1 MYVSSENVTIQEG
14 QHRVFKFRLY
24 PTRAQETALDATL
37 DILRGVYNSLLHERE
52 FLYYTTGR
60 GIGQFAQE
68 KHFTLWKQDHPELKE
83 VHAHLLQT
91 VALRVNLAFNA
102 FFRRVRE
109 NAKKP
114 PHEREPVGYPR
125 PKGKGQYD
133 SFTFKEWGSGIAFKS
148 GNLFVSKIGM
158 VKGRFHREMVGTP
171 KTATVKRDGTKWYV
185 SITCEVPPEP
195 LEPSSEAVGIDVGI
209 EKFAALSN
217 GEFIAN
223 PRFFRRD
230 EKALA
235 KAQRRFEK
243 VKSSECIL
251 PNGTKHKHRT
261 KARRKAK
268 KVVARIH
275 ERIRNRRHDFV
286 HQTARRIV
294 NRFGVIA
301 VEALSV
307 DNMMATPQAKPDPG
321 CEGQFLPNGASQ
333 KTGLN
338 KSITD
343 VSWSMFRSILTAKAE
358 SACREVYAV
367 NPAYTSQDCH
377 ACGYRPDGK
386 DGRTKKTLKDRWHL
400 CPMCGASVDRDT
412 NAAINIL
419 NKAIG
424 LGTQSVGC
432 KALEAPGL

>member
-1 MYVSSENVTIQEG
+1 VDAENVTIEQV
-14 QHRVFKFRLY
+14 QHRVYKFRLY
-24 PTRAQETALDATL
+24 PSRAQETAMNATL

-52 FLYYTTGR
+52 FLYQTTGK

-68 KHFTLWKQDHPELKE
+68 KHFTVWKKDHPDLKE

-133 SFTFKEWGSGIAFKS
+133 SFTFKQWGVGVQFKS
-148 GNLFVSKIGM
+148 GNLSVSKIGPI
-158 VKGRFHREMVGTP
+158 KGRFHREMAGTP
-171 KTATVKRDGTKWYV
+171 KTATIKRDGSKWYV

-195 LEPSSEAVGIDVGI
+195 LEHSEEAVGIDVGL
-209 EKFAALSN
+209 KVFAALSN
-217 GEFIAN
+217 GEFIEN

-235 KAQRRFEK
+235 KAQRKFDR
-243 VKSSECIL
+243 V
-251 PNGTKHKHRT
+251 KHKHRT

-286 HQTARRIV
+286 HQTARRLV

-307 DNMMATPQAKPDPG
+307 ESMMATPAPKPNPDNA
-321 CEGQFLPNGASQ
+321 GQYLPNGASQ
-333 KTGLN
+333 KAGLN
-338 KSITD
+338 KSIAD

-367 NPAYTSQDCH
+367 DPRFTSQDCH
-377 ACGYRPDGK
+377 VCGYRPDGK
-386 DGRTKKTLKDRWHL
+386 EGRTKKTLKDRWHL
-400 CPMCGASVDRDT
+400 CPLCGASVDRDT

-419 NKAIG
+419 NKATNRIG
-424 LGTQSVGC
+424 DTMRGM
-432 KALEAPGL
+432 KEALEAPAL